1 MPVSSERNTVI
12 AAIGGI
18 FVFSIGKD
26 IATGNVPKPQ
36 KIVAI
41 TILAM
46 AFALTLNVSPRLA
59 VSLSLLA
66 LIAVTLDSGAIV
78 LSALTRS
85 FKTPGSFKPDAPVTA
100 APVPQAPTAGGFGG
114 QYSYPLGKHGA
125 IIGTPHNGSHTL
137 GNWESDNAVD
147 IAVPCGTPV
156 YAVTAGRIGS
166 QLGSLGANP
175 DSRFAGIRLHL
186 VTSRDE
192 FYYAHLSSL
201 AMGIIPG
208 VSVKAGQY
216 LGRSGSANGTC
227 HLHIANKSDTIQ
239 SVVGSL

>member
-26 IATGNVPKPQ
+26 IATGNVSKPQ

-66 LIAVTLDSGAIV
+66 LVAVTLDAGAVV
-78 LSALTRS
+78 LNAVTRS
-85 FKTPGSFKPDAPVTA
+85 LKNPGSFKPSPVTA
-100 APVPQAPTAGGFGG
+100 QSVPQAPTAGGFGG
-114 QYSYPLGKHGA
+114 QYSYPLAQHGA
-125 IIGTPHNGSHTL
+125 IIGTPHTGTHTL

-156 YAVTAGRIGS
+156 YAVTSGRIGT
-166 QLGSLGANP
+166 QLGSLSINP

-186 VTSRDE
+186 ITSTDE

-201 AMGIIPG
+201 AFGIIPG
-208 VSVKAGQY
+208 VTVKAGQF
-216 LGRSGSANGTC
+216 LGRSGSANGVC